1 MNNMNFNHGNAQ
13 QSYPQ
18 GLLSEGTLFCC
29 SPGAFRFLKPP
40 AGLAL
45 TTSEY
50 TSGLNDSLSTAL
62 MVLPTNPEEAAS
74 RPFPPQI
81 AAHIVK
87 LACERP
93 DDVGNSLSQWFCQDL
108 VHLLIQQGIVS
119 SISPETI
126 RRVLVNHKLK
136 PWRVHMWLSAKHP
149 RDELFYQTID
159 NIIDLYTRVLA
170 SNEIVLCVDE
180 KTSLQPRPRLRAT
193 KPARPGNK
201 PNLQEHE
208 YKRAGA
214 LQLFAAFNTRTGAVY
229 GQCYDRKRQT
239 EFISFLEYLNQSIPD
254 ALTTI
259 HIIADNV
266 STHHGKEV
274 QKWLK
279 KHPRFQFH
287 FTPVHCSWINQVE
300 QWFSILQRKR
310 FRIVDFPSK
319 DALRDKI
326 CQFISEWN
334 RYAHPFNWSTKSV
347 AKVMADAP
355 YKRAA

>member
-1 MNNMNFNHGNAQ
+1 MNNLNFNHGNAQ
-13 QSYPQ
+13 QSYRL

-29 SPGAFRFLKPP
+29 SPWAFRFLKLP

-45 TTSEY
+45 TTNES
-50 TSGLNDSLSTAL
+50 TSGLNGSLSCALTA
-62 MVLPTNPEEAAS
+62 LPTNPEEAAS
-74 RPFPPQI
+74 RLFPPQI

-93 DDVGNSLSQWFCQDL
+93 DDVGSSLSQWFCHDL
-108 VHLLIQQGIVS
+108 ANLLIQQGVVS

-159 NIIDLYTRVLA
+159 TIIDLYTKVLA
-170 SNEIVLCVDE
+170 PNEIVLCVDE
-180 KTSLQPRPRLRAT
+180 KTSLQPRPRLQAT
-193 KPARPGNK
+193 KPARPGNE

-214 LQLFAAFNTRTGAVY
+214 LQLFAAFNTRSGAVY
-229 GQCYDRKRQT
+229 GQCYDRKRQS
-239 EFISFLEYLNQSIPD
+239 EFISFLEYLNQSIPE
-254 ALTTI
+254 AITAI

-274 QKWLK
+274 QKWLQ

-326 CQFISEWN
+326 SQFISEWN
-334 RYAHPFNWSTKSV
+334 RSAHPFNWSTKSV